1 MVKKIVAWFFILVGV
16 AALFFAG
23 SALVLILAPGTEI
36 FGIRYMN
43 SGMSEYTYKDNISH
57 FTGDIYIETEAVPIT
72 VEYSVDASYYIY
84 YCQNFVGFT
93 RSEHEKASLDANLI
107 TNEETGKEDLV
118 IKANE
123 MVKWLY
129 AQDLGAD
136 YEFKLRLPI
145 QAANKSL
152 HIKSPSSSVKIDTT
166 GLGNVAMKNFDV
178 VSEGDFTL
186 KGKIYADTFK
196 LHTNKTININDNI
209 DCLDLDLKSSGGN
222 INISKA
228 IRNIKAETS
237 VGDIKFLTCQNL
249 DAKTDSGDV
258 KSYNAGLTSVAGYAK
273 IQTKSGFIELGNVS
287 FDTTLEAEKRK
298 LEIKSN
304 SGEINVSL
312 ANDVVITSERGKVL
326 IGEAN
331 KLVINANVG
340 SVVVKTVHE
349 SAIINGRN
357 GSVTMGENGTIKNV
371 EVVTTSGKIDVQNT
385 TGQVNLK
392 STSNAVTYKNL
403 TSENITIH
411 SAKDLNAHG
420 LRGTVNIYT
429 NGDANISFAQVS
441 GDVNIETGGK
451 TDNVNID
458 ATCQDYSTVNYKI
471 ESTKGAKAKVFAGES
486 LLVEKTKIE
495 STMVE
500 GQKTI
505 NVKTSYAEVVL
516 KLSA

>member
-23 SALVLILAPGTEI
+23 SALVLILAPGVDI
-36 FGIRYMN
+36 FGVRYMN
-43 SGMSEYTYKDNISH
+43 KGMSEYTYRGNVTS
-57 FTGDIYIETEAVPIT
+57 FNGDIYIETEAVPIT
-72 VEYSVDASYYIY
+72 IEYSVNASYFIY

-93 RSEHEKASLDANLI
+93 RSEHEKASLDANLVN
-107 TNEETGKEDLV
+107 NEKTGKKDLV
-118 IKANE
+118 VKANE

-129 AQDLGAD
+129 AQELGAD

-145 QAANKSL
+145 EAKNKSL
-152 HIKSPSSSVKIDTT
+152 HIKSPTSNVTIKADQMSDID
-166 GLGNVAMKNFDV
+166 MEEFDV

-186 KGKIYADTFK
+186 QGKIKAETFK

-209 DCLDLDLKSSGGN
+209 DCVDVDLKSSGGN
-222 INISKA
+222 INITKSV
-228 IRNIKAETS
+228 RNIKAQTS
-237 VGDIKFLTCQNL
+237 VGDVKFTACQEL
-249 DAKTDSGDV
+249 YVKTDSGDV
-258 KSYNAGLTSVAGYAK
+258 KSYNAGLTSVAGSVK
-273 IQTKSGFIELGNVS
+273 IETKSGFIELGNVS
-287 FDTTLEAEKRK
+287 FDTSLEDEKRK

-304 SGEINVSL
+304 SGEINVST

-340 SVVVKTVHE
+340 SVVVRTVHE

-371 EVVTTSGKIDVQNT
+371 EVVTTSGKINIQNT

-429 NGDANISFAQVS
+429 NGDANISFASVS

-458 ATCQDYSTVNYKI
+458 ATCQKYSSVNYKI
-471 ESTKGAKAKVFAGES
+471 ESTKGAKAKVFAGDS

-500 GQKTI
+500 GQNTI